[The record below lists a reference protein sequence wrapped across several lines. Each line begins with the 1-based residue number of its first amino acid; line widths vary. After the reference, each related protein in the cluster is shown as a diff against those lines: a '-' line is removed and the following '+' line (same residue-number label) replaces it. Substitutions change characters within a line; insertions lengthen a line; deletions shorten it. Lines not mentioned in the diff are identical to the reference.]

1 MERTGMRQVTA
12 TKEKGTIGVYIDFD
26 LINRI
31 DSLARNNGRSRN
43 RMITEL
49 VNFSVDLYEENA
61 DIERSMDNAMDRIIE
76 DSFWEM
82 EEQRISN
89 Q

>member
-1 MERTGMRQVTA
+1 MRQVTT

-31 DSLARNNGRSRN
+31 DSLARINGRSRN

-49 VNFSVDLYEENA
+49 VNFSVDLYEENS

>member
-1 MERTGMRQVTA
+1 MRQVTT

>member
-1 MERTGMRQVTA
+1 MRQVTA

-31 DSLARNNGRSRN
+31 DSLARINGRSRN

-49 VNFSVDLYEENA
+49 VNFSVDLYEENS

>member
-1 MERTGMRQVTA
+1 MRQVTA